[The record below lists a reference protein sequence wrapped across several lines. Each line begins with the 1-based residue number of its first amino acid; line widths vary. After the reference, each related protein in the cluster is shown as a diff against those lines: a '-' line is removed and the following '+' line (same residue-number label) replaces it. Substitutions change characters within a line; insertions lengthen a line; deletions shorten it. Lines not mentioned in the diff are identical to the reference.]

1 MVWERDIDFIKGKIF
16 VIDFNL
22 IEKLFLYIKK
32 EDFSKFFVVFNYY
45 SFVNFNNNNFLIFN
59 YVLNGVKYRGL
70 GERIVK
76 KLVGILKVVIIK

>member
-1 MVWERDIDFIKGKIF
+1 M
-16 VIDFNL
+16 IDFNL

>member
-1 MVWERDIDFIKGKIF
+1 MVWEWDIDFIKGKIF